1 MKRSAL
7 LALALLFLAAACQPT
22 PVSPPTPEPT
32 QVPISAGALNLPSA
46 TPVTVDAASAI
57 APAVTADMSASPVP
71 AAINPLTGLPVA
83 DPSLLQRRPV
93 LVKIQNVPRES
104 RPQWGL
110 SLADIVY
117 EYYIE
122 YGDTRYAALFYGNNA
137 EMVGPIRSAR
147 HIDQYI
153 IETYEAIFIFGGA
166 YQELYT
172 LLSESSF
179 GDRMVREGPNTFP
192 ALFRYEPKGDN
203 FLLLD
208 MNALPEIIERYAI
221 ENTRPNLEG
230 MAFSE
235 TIPPGGA
242 PAAQVFVRFSGGM
255 YNRWD
260 YDPDTHSY
268 LRYVDAQ
275 NDIERTNPVY
285 ALLTDRLTGEP
296 IRAANVVVLLAE
308 YESLRE
314 DAEVYDVGLGQPGR
328 GDAYLARDGL
338 IYALKWERHAENDL
352 LILTDASGAPFILR
366 PGQTWFEVIGL
377 ASSVSPED
385 NAWRF
390 TFRQP

>member
-1 MKRSAL
+1 MKRLAL
-7 LALALLFLAAACQPT
+7 LALLLTLAAACQPNPDPPPSNPVHLT
-22 PVSPPTPEPT
+22 PIP
-32 QVPISAGALNLPSA
+32 AGVLNLPGA
-46 TPVTVDAASAI
+46 TPLTTGTPPAI
-57 APAVTADMSASPVP
+57 ASAVTAHMIASPSP
-71 AAINPLTGLPVA
+71 AALNPLTGLPVA
-83 DPSLLQRRPV
+83 DPQLLERRPV

-122 YGDTRYAALFYGNNA
+122 YGDTRYAALYYGNNA
-137 EMVGPIRSAR
+137 GMVGPIRSAR

-153 IETYEAIFIFGGA
+153 IESYEAIFIFGGA

-172 LLSESSF
+172 LLSESDF
-179 GDRMVREGPNTFP
+179 GDRLVREGPNTAP

-208 MNALPEIIERYAI
+208 MNALPEIIERYHI
-221 ENTRPNLEG
+221 DNTRPNLDG

-235 TIPPGGA
+235 TAPPGGA
-242 PAAQVFVRFSGGM
+242 PAAQVFVRFSGGL

-260 YDPDTHSY
+260 YHPDTHSY

-308 YESLRE
+308 YKSLRD
-314 DAEVYDVGLGQPGR
+314 DAEVYDVGLGQPGS

-338 IYALKWERHAENDL
+338 VYALKWQRQVGNDL
-352 LILTDASGAPFILR
+352 LILTDASGAPFALR
-366 PGQTWFEVIGL
+366 PGHTWFEVIGL
-377 ASSVSPED
+377 ASGVSPED